1 MLFIKRCSGEL
12 CPLHNLVI
20 KHLRKQGK
28 RHVYLTISHYLPI
41 RGNMEHK
48 KFSKQLI
55 DSSLYE

>member
-28 RHVYLTISHYLPI
+28 TPRILNDFAL
-41 RGNMEHK
+41 
-48 KFSKQLI
+48 
-55 DSSLYE
+55 SSYKGEYPQTRKCV

>member
-28 RHVYLTISHYLPI
+28 TPRILNDFAL
-41 RGNMEHK
+41 
-48 KFSKQLI
+48 
-55 DSSLYE
+55 SSYKGEYGVQKVF